1 MNRKK
6 IGQYI
11 LAALCFLA
19 ACHVTR
25 DTRSAV
31 SSMHT
36 TFDIEGHR
44 GCRGLMPENTWP
56 AMKRALDLG
65 VTTLEMDAVISA
77 DKQVLLSHE
86 PWMGHEI
93 ATAPDAVI
101 ITAANE
107 RSFNIYQMPYSRVM
121 QFDVGLK
128 PHPRFPKQQKLA
140 AYKPLLSTIIDS
152 VLLYMKTAQRPFP
165 QFNIETKSDPGG
177 DGIFHPAP
185 TEFTDL
191 LMEVIL
197 QKGIQEHVIIQ
208 SFDFRTLQYLHTQYP
223 DMKTAMLI
231 EGTDKRSLTAQLTDL
246 GFTPSVYSPAYE
258 LVTDQLVNNCHGMKM
273 KVIPWTVNDKETIT
287 RLHQMG
293 VDGVITD
300 YPDLFSEKKQHIST
314 SAH

>member
-11 LAALCFLA
+11 LAGLCFLA

-25 DTRSAV
+25 ETRSTA
-31 SSMHT
+31 SPMHT
-36 TFDIEGHR
+36 SFDIEGHR

-86 PWMGHEI
+86 PWMGYEI
-93 ATAPDAVI
+93 ASAPDGTA
-101 ITAANE
+101 ITSANE
-107 RSFNIYQMPYSRVM
+107 HSYNIYQMPYSRVM

-128 PHPRFPKQQKLA
+128 PHPRFPRQQKIA
-140 AYKPLLSTIIDS
+140 VYKPLLSTIIDS
-152 VLLYMKTAQRPFP
+152 VLDYMQSAQRSFP
-165 QFNIETKSDPGG
+165 WFNIETKSDPRG

-185 TEFTDL
+185 PEFVEM
-191 LMEVIL
+191 LMQVIL

-208 SFDFRTLQYLHTQYP
+208 SFDFRTLQYLHTKYP
-223 DMKTAMLI
+223 DVQTAMLI
-231 EGTDKRSLTAQLTDL
+231 ESADKRALAAQLADM
-246 GFTPSVYSPAYE
+246 GFTPSIYSPAQE
-258 LVTDQLVNNCHGMKM
+258 LVTDQLVRHCHELKM
-273 KVIPWTVNDKETIT
+273 KIIPWTVNDKETIT
-287 RLHQMG
+287 RLQQMG

-300 YPDLFSEKKQHIST
+300 YPDLFSEKKQ
-314 SAH
+314 

>member
-11 LAALCFLA
+11 LAGLCFLA

-25 DTRSAV
+25 ETRSAV

-36 TFDIEGHR
+36 SFDIEGHR

-86 PWMGHEI
+86 PWMGYEI
-93 ATAPDAVI
+93 ATAPDGTVI
-101 ITAANE
+101 TTANE

-128 PHPRFPKQQKLA
+128 PHARFPRQQKLA
-140 AYKPLLSTIIDS
+140 VYKPLLSTVIDS
-152 VLLYMKTAQRPFP
+152 VLVYMQTTQRPFP
-165 QFNIETKSDPGG
+165 QFNIETKTDPRG

-185 TEFTDL
+185 AEFVDL
-191 LMEVIL
+191 LMQVVME
-197 QKGIQEHVIIQ
+197 KGIQDHVIIQ
-208 SFDFRTLQYLHTQYP
+208 SFDFRTLQYLHTKYP
-223 DMKTAMLI
+223 GMKTAMLI
-231 EGTDKRSLTAQLTDL
+231 EATDQRTLSAQLTDM
-246 GFTPSVYSPAYE
+246 GFTPSIYSPAHE
-258 LVTDQLVNNCHGMKM
+258 LVTDQLVNNCHGLKM

-287 RLHQMG
+287 GLQQMG

-300 YPDLFSEKKQHIST
+300 YPDLLLEKQ
-314 SAH
+314 

>member
-11 LAALCFLA
+11 LAGLCFLA

-25 DTRSAV
+25 ETRSAV

-36 TFDIEGHR
+36 SFDIEGHR

-86 PWMGHEI
+86 PWMGYEI
-93 ATAPDAVI
+93 ATAPDGTVI
-101 ITAANE
+101 TTANE

-128 PHPRFPKQQKLA
+128 PHARFPRQQKLA
-140 AYKPLLSTIIDS
+140 VYKPLLSTVIDS
-152 VLLYMKTAQRPFP
+152 VLVYMQTTQRPFP
-165 QFNIETKSDPGG
+165 RFNIETKTDPRS

-185 TEFTDL
+185 AEFVDL
-191 LMEVIL
+191 LMQVVME
-197 QKGIQEHVIIQ
+197 KGIQDHVIIQ
-208 SFDFRTLQYLHTQYP
+208 SFDFRTLQYLHTKYP
-223 DMKTAMLI
+223 GMKTAMLI
-231 EGTDKRSLTAQLTDL
+231 EATDQRTLSAQLTDM
-246 GFTPSVYSPAYE
+246 GFTPSIYSPAHE
-258 LVTDQLVNNCHGMKM
+258 LVTDQLVNNCHGLKM
-273 KVIPWTVNDKETIT
+273 KVIPWTVNDKEAIT
-287 RLHQMG
+287 GLQQMG

-300 YPDLFSEKKQHIST
+300 YPDLLLTGETK
-314 SAH
+314 

>member
-11 LAALCFLA
+11 LAGLCFLA

-25 DTRSAV
+25 ETRSAV

-36 TFDIEGHR
+36 SFDIEGHR

-86 PWMGHEI
+86 PWMGYEI
-93 ATAPDAVI
+93 ATAPDGTVI
-101 ITAANE
+101 TTANE

-128 PHPRFPKQQKLA
+128 PHARFPRQQKLA
-140 AYKPLLSTIIDS
+140 VYKPLLSTVIDS
-152 VLLYMKTAQRPFP
+152 VLVYMQTTQRPFP
-165 QFNIETKSDPGG
+165 RFNIETKTDPRG

-185 TEFTDL
+185 AEFVDL
-191 LMEVIL
+191 LMQVVME
-197 QKGIQEHVIIQ
+197 KGIQDHVIIQ
-208 SFDFRTLQYLHTQYP
+208 SFDFRTLQYLHTKYP
-223 DMKTAMLI
+223 GMKTAMLI
-231 EGTDKRSLTAQLTDL
+231 EATDQRTLSAQLTDM
-246 GFTPSVYSPAYE
+246 GFTPSIYSPAHE
-258 LVTDQLVNNCHGMKM
+258 LVTDQLVNNCHGLKM

-287 RLHQMG
+287 GLQQMG

-300 YPDLFSEKKQHIST
+300 YPDLLLEKQ
-314 SAH
+314 